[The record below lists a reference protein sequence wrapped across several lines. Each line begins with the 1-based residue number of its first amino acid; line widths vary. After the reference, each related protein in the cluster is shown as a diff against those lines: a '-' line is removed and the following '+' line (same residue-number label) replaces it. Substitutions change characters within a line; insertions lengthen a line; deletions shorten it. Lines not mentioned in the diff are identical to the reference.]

1 MKISKEVKTGILA
14 ILGII
19 LFVFGFNYLK
29 GQNLLD
35 SSRKFFVEYDHVGG
49 LVPATP
55 VTINGLT
62 VGKVKSIG
70 FTDDGSGKLLV
81 ELMVD
86 NDFQFSKNST
96 AELYDTGIIGG
107 KAIAIIP
114 AMDNAEAA
122 KNNTYLKSTVKAGLT
137 DLVTQKLNPLQEKIE
152 SAMASADSLLIN
164 LNDVFDAKTKA
175 NLKSSVANLNSTI
188 ASFKTTSVSINKM
201 ISDNQGK
208 LNNTLTNVDQ
218 ISSNLSKVT
227 DSIAQANLGKTIEDL
242 QSTISNFD
250 KMLTS
255 IEDGNGSIGKLMKDE
270 GLYNNLEGASK
281 QLEEL
286 LQDMKLNPKRYVHF
300 SLFGKKAKQYDAEGN
315 EIKDK
320 N

>member
-1 MKISKEVKTGILA
+1 MLIHEANLLCINKI
-14 ILGII
+14 
-19 LFVFGFNYLK
+19 FVFGFNYLK

-35 SSRKFFVEYDHVGG
+35 SSRNFFVEYDHVGG

-55 VTINGLT
+55 VTINGLA

-70 FTDDGSGKLLV
+70 FKSDGSGKLLV

-122 KNNTYLKSTVKAGLT
+122 QNNAYLKSSVKAGLT

-164 LNDVFDAKTKA
+164 LNDVFDSKTKA

-208 LNNTLTNVDQ
+208 LNSTLTNVDQ

-250 KMLTS
+250 KMLAS

-281 QLEEL
+281 QIEEL
-286 LQDMKLNPKRYVHF
+286 HQDMKLNP
-300 SLFGKKAKQYDAEGN
+300 
-315 EIKDK
+315 
-320 N
+320 

>member
-1 MKISKEVKTGILA
+1 MNISKEVKTGILVV
-14 ILGII
+14 LGII

-35 SSRKFFVEYDHVGG
+35 SSRNFFVVYDNVEG

-55 VTINGLT
+55 VTINGLG

-70 FTDDGSGKLLV
+70 FNNDGSGKLLV

-86 NDFQFSKNST
+86 SDFQFSKNST
-96 AELYDTGIIGG
+96 AQLYDTGIIGG

-114 AMDNAEAA
+114 AFDNADNA
-122 KNNTYLKSTVKAGLT
+122 KNNDYLKPSVKAGLT

-152 SAMASADSLLIN
+152 LAMVSADSLLTN

-175 NLKSSVANLNSTI
+175 NLKSSVAQLNSTI
-188 ASFKTTSVSINKM
+188 SSFKNTSVSINKI

-208 LNNTLTNVDQ
+208 LNSTLTNVDH

-227 DSIAQANLGKTIEDL
+227 DSIAQANLGKTMADL
-242 QSTISNFD
+242 QSTVANFD
-250 KMLTS
+250 KMLSS
-255 IEDGNGSIGKLMKDE
+255 IENGNGSIGKLMKDE
-270 GLYNNLEGASK
+270 KLYNNLEGASK

-286 LQDMKLNPKRYVHF
+286 LEDMKLNPKRYVHF
-300 SLFGKKAKQYDAEGN
+300 SLFGKKAKRYDADGN